1 MIDKTLLTKDKSK
14 ALGQWQNEK
23 TAVNAVSIVQQQLE
37 QAKIELE
44 QAQRKGDLSKSAEV
58 QYGKIPDLEKKL
70 AAIEKQSTQTTRTS
84 LLRQEVTDEDIAK
97 VVAAWTHIPVSRM

>member
-1 MIDKTLLTKDKSK
+1 MKDKSK
-14 ALGQWQNEK
+14 ALTAQWQNEK

-44 QAQRKGDLSKSAEV
+44 KAQRAGDLSKSAEV

-70 AAIEKQSTQTTRTS
+70 AKMES
-84 LLRQEVTDEDIAK
+84 
-97 VVAAWTHIPVSRM
+97 AADASPS